1 MGSSEYRNTANKIEQ
16 TLHHPKKYYQHTH
29 TVILFLDLLGVSGFW
44 KKKKNSKPLLLH
56 FKYNLRNMV
65 NPKDLAFFII
75 NMLTCVRVRLYST
88 FCMRLNTVTTKS
100 RLIDK

>member
-29 TVILFLDLLGVSGFW
+29 TVILFLE